1 MKKSIYKDTGCTSYQ
16 MNRRQILQGA
26 GLATLMGMPIRNLLG
41 EKGALRTPTAN
52 HVILF
57 WNGGGMTH
65 IDTWDPKPGR
75 PTAGP
80 FNPISTSADGI
91 QISEIF
97 PNVAKQMKHASLIR
111 SISSPIA
118 DHGLASYIIRT
129 SYPPNANIIHPGV
142 GSMAAHERHQLGAL
156 PAFVTINGNAPKA
169 GYLGQKCEAYFI
181 GRPGEKDPYLSFP
194 SGISK
199 VRGSKRLEILER
211 MNKRT
216 SNYFGAPEMKDVE
229 TSIDDAVA
237 LMNSPALK
245 SMEIDSADP
254 DLQRYGDSDFG
265 RGAILARNLVES
277 GVRFVQVN
285 RGGFDNH
292 GNIEDAMLTHGEV
305 MDPALASLIEDLEL
319 RGLLDRTMVVMMS
332 EFGRTPRVNGNA
344 GRDHWSRV
352 FSGFF
357 AGGGVKKGHVIG
369 SSDKDGMYPDST
381 PVKPADIPATICH
394 ALGADWT
401 KTLITPQERPIK
413 LTSAG
418 SNPVFELFA

>member
-1 MKKSIYKDTGCTSYQ
+1 MKTSITKDRGCPGYHA
-16 MNRRQILQGA
+16 NRRQVLQAG
-26 GLATLMGMPIRNLLG
+26 GLATLLGMPIRTLLA
-41 EKGALRTPTAN
+41 EKGAHRTPTAD

-97 PNVAKQMKHASLIR
+97 PQVAKQMKHASLIR

-156 PAFVTINGNAPKA
+156 PAFVTINGRAPKA
-169 GYLGQKCEAYFI
+169 GYMGQKCEAYYI

-194 SGISK
+194 AGISK
-199 VRGSKRLEILER
+199 VRGDKRLEVLDR

-216 SNYFGAPEMKDVE
+216 SNYFGAPEMRDVE
-229 TSIDDAVA
+229 TSVDDAVA

-245 SMEIDSADP
+245 SMEIDSGDP
-254 DLQRYGDSDFG
+254 DLQRYGDTAFG

-292 GNIEDAMLTHGEV
+292 NAIEDAMVAHG
-305 MDPALASLIEDLEL
+305 
-319 RGLLDRTMVVMMS
+319 
-332 EFGRTPRVNGNA
+332 
-344 GRDHWSRV
+344 
-352 FSGFF
+352 
-357 AGGGVKKGHVIG
+357 G
-369 SSDKDGMYPDST
+369 S
-381 PVKPADIPATICH
+381 
-394 ALGADWT
+394 
-401 KTLITPQERPIK
+401 
-413 LTSAG
+413 
-418 SNPVFELFA
+418 

>member
-1 MKKSIYKDTGCTSYQ
+1 MKSKNINCTGCTGYRS
-16 MNRRQILQGA
+16 NRRQVLQAG
-26 GLATLMGMPIRNLLG
+26 GLATLLGMPIRSLLA
-41 EKGALRTPTAN
+41 EKGAHRTPTAD

-80 FNPISTSADGI
+80 FNPINTSADGI

-97 PNVAKQMKHASLIR
+97 PQVAKQMKHASLIR

-129 SYPPNANIIHPGV
+129 SYPPNANIIHPSM

-156 PAFVTINGNAPKA
+156 PAFVSINGQAPKA
-169 GYLGQKCEAYFI
+169 GYMGQKCEAYFI

-194 SGISK
+194 SGITK
-199 VRGSKRLEILER
+199 VRGDKRLEILDR

-229 TSIDDAVA
+229 TSVDDAVA

-245 SMEIDSADP
+245 SMEIDSSDP
-254 DLQRYGDSDFG
+254 DLQRYGDTEFG
-265 RGAILARNLVES
+265 RGAILARNLVEN
-277 GVRFVQVN
+277 GVRFVQIN

-292 GNIEDAMLTHGEV
+292 NNIEDAMVTHGTA
-305 MDPALASLIEDLEL
+305 MDPALASLVEDLEL
-319 RGLLDRTMVVMMS
+319 RGMLERTMVVMLS

-357 AGGGVKKGHVIG
+357 AGGGVKKGYVVG
-369 SSDKDGMYPDST
+369 SSDEDGMYPDST
-381 PVKPADIPATICH
+381 PVSPADIPATICH

-401 KTLITPQERPIK
+401 KTNITPQERPIK
-413 LTSAG
+413 LTSEG